1 MIEPETANTPVPNQS
16 AQRRSPEDEVR
27 VGHRGS
33 PSGWCGAVVEAVVEA
48 ADAEGEAPAADSA
61 AVAAKAASLAVAAA
75 GEAALAVEDA
85 LASALKVMVDL
96 SIWRG
101 GVVALKHS
109 DGSTVMEDSDGIV
122 FLPICKRSYR

>member
-75 GEAALAVEDA
+75 GEAVLAVEDA

-101 GVVALKHS
+101 GVVALSTK
-109 DGSTVMEDSDGIV
+109 TVMGSY
-122 FLPICKRSYR
+122 FLPI

>member
-33 PSGWCGAVVEAVVEA
+33 PSGWCGAVVEA

-101 GVVALKHS
+101 GVVALSTK
-109 DGSTVMEDSDGIV
+109 TVMGSY
-122 FLPICKRSYR
+122 FLPI

>member
-48 ADAEGEAPAADSA
+48 ADAEGEAPAPAADSA

-101 GVVALKHS
+101 GVVALKHVN
-109 DGSTVMEDSDGIV
+109 G
-122 FLPICKRSYR
+122 RQ